1 MRHHRAVTAPDPPS
15 ILYVDFTAEYKR
27 LEGWGLHLVNMVSAR
42 LRDALDIGGYRSA
55 LIGAPVRV
63 PEGPHFV
70 YDDGP
75 RLFLGR
81 RGRGPLYVA
90 WDTNLLLDYFQF
102 ASRLWRGDPLPDTV
116 DEKYYSEL
124 EGLQLVLALW
134 VMRDIRFVILP
145 QTISDAKKKLS
156 EERRQDRINA
166 FEEFVSALRLV
177 GSGLP
182 ADDAPSRDGILSLPD
197 KELQRVLQG
206 VPAGYDRRLVE
217 AAVRGGVFVFLNR
230 DAKVLRNRDAFR
242 PFGLLIASPLDLL
255 QELFGCGAFHCM
267 LAPQYAQWPMM
278 DQQRVGH
285 LIHALPD
292 FRPW

>member
-1 MRHHRAVTAPDPPS
+1 MDSTAK
-15 ILYVDFTAEYKR
+15 YRR
-27 LEGWGLHLVNMVSAR
+27 LEGWGINLVNKMSVR
-42 LRDALDIGGYRSA
+42 LRDALDIGECRSMA
-55 LIGAPVRV
+55 TGAPMYI

-70 YDDGP
+70 YDDAP

-102 ASRLWRGDPLPDTV
+102 GSRLWRGDPLPETV
-116 DEKYYSEL
+116 DENYSSEL
-124 EGLQLVLALW
+124 EGLQLVLTLW
-134 VMRDIRFVILP
+134 IMRDIRFVILP
-145 QTISDAKKKLS
+145 QTISDAKKELS
-156 EERRQDRINA
+156 EERRLNRINA

-182 ADDAPSRDGILSLPD
+182 ADDTPSRDGILSLPD
-197 KELQRVLQG
+197 KELQRALQG
-206 VPAGYDRRLVE
+206 VPSGYDRRLVE
-217 AAVRGGVFVFLNR
+217 AAVRGGATVFLNR

-242 PFGLLIASPLDLL
+242 PFGLLIASSLDLL
-255 QELFGCGAFHCM
+255 EELVGCGSFHCM

-285 LIHALPD
+285 LIRALPE
-292 FRPW
+292 FGRGESLGKGI